1 MQEQTAE
8 VVRKHKL
15 RTALIIDD
23 AYDAPTAGS
32 VASERQAFINQLRTD
47 ADFATVGAI
56 LGTTPLGEDRL
67 IELLDSD
74 ETVQALHQA
83 RGRMPGGSAA
93 ALFGVWEAKQDVKRI
108 ELEPIEQLLKAV
120 GFGVSTCGA
129 TSVPDGADPHL
140 VIMDLFLDDAEQ
152 DGANSADLAAAI
164 LGPLLPKDDTPPLVV
179 LVSTRKPDLQAVS
192 ERFRLKAN
200 VPGCRFAFV
209 AKNDFRDDKDEAI
222 YRLFRLFD
230 HAENSAVFDRFS
242 RQIATSA
249 ARANEQFV
257 GLLRRFELSDYADL
271 VDLVV
276 DAEGIPLR
284 QYLLDLF
291 ALSWASVVESSADV
305 AAALSELDALGLN
318 VDRYP
323 PNELA
328 PNDAV
333 LEMYEKA
340 LFRHGDGLQ
349 ALDSFANLALGDVL
363 QSRETRTGFPDLYL
377 TIVQDCDQT
386 RGDPPD
392 SAFLMKG
399 QVAELPR
406 FRDLKVKAYPFTYNG
421 QRLVVSWD
429 VEVWQTL
436 RPAEFD
442 EFMAEHSLERCLQ
455 LRPPWS
461 LSLQSAFFQHLS
473 RPAEMAMPHAVH
485 GVDLQVLVRD
495 QNGRGRLLIDSDG
508 RTNGFLL
515 AGRRKNA
522 VTRLVMSSNFA
533 VQLRSLLRQVKDED
547 GAIEQETKDWL
558 EDLLKTP
565 AKLQAL
571 RAQLEL
577 HKDGKQKAQP
587 QVLPG
592 AGIASNAEAHW
603 TVAQG
608 VGSAQD
614 VGPYRLVINVSIIDQ
629 YPVETEESS
638 E

>member
-8 VVRKHKL
+8 VVRKQKL

-32 VASERQAFINQLRTD
+32 VVSERQAFINQLRSD
-47 ADFATVGAI
+47 ADFAAVGAV
-56 LGTTPLGEDRL
+56 LGIEPLGEDRL

-83 RGRMPGGSAA
+83 RGQMPGGSAN
-93 ALFGVWEAKQDVKRI
+93 ALFGAWEAKQDVKRI
-108 ELEPIEQLLKAV
+108 ELEPIEQLLEAV
-120 GFGVSTCGA
+120 GFDVSTCGA
-129 TSVPDGADPHL
+129 TRVPDSANPDL
-140 VIMDLFLDDAEQ
+140 VIMDLFLNDAEQ

-164 LGPLLPKDDTPPLVV
+164 LDPLLPKDDTPPLVV
-179 LVSTRKPDLQAVS
+179 LVSTRKPDLQAVN

-209 AKNDFRDDKDEAI
+209 AKNDFRDDQDEAV

-242 RQIATSA
+242 RQIETSA
-249 ARANEQFV
+249 ARANREFV
-257 GLLRRFELSDYADL
+257 SLLRRFELSDYADL

-291 ALSWASVVESSADV
+291 ALSWASVVESSTDV

-349 ALDSFANLALGDVL
+349 ALDCFAKLALGDVL
-363 QSRETRTGFPDLYL
+363 QSRETETGFPDLYL

-392 SAFLMKG
+392 AAFLIKG
-399 QVAELPR
+399 HVAELPR
-406 FRDLKVKAYPFTYNG
+406 FRDLKVKAYPFTHKG

-429 VEVWQTL
+429 VEAWQTL

-442 EFMAEHSLERCLQ
+442 GFMTEHGLERCLQ

-495 QNGRGRLLIDSDG
+495 QNGRGRSLINFDG

-522 VTRLVMSSNFA
+522 VTRLVMSSAFA
-533 VQLRSLLRQVKDED
+533 VQLRSEIRQVKEQD
-547 GAIEQETKDWL
+547 GTLEPETKDWL

-587 QVLPG
+587 QVLAG
-592 AGIASNAEAHW
+592 AGVASKPEAHW
-603 TVAQG
+603 TVGQGLGTAQN
-608 VGSAQD
+608 
-614 VGPYRLVINVSIIDQ
+614 VGPNRLVINVRVVDQ
-629 YPVETEESS
+629 YPPESEKS
-638 E
+638 SG